1 MDYRTR
7 PNDMVHTS
15 DIAKTKWSTEAT
27 INADKKIQASGNSK
41 NTRINNI
48 LISDEG
54 KWKSKSLAI
63 FCAQSCLTLCDPMDC
78 SPSGSSVHGV
88 LQARI
93 LELVAVSSSSG
104 FSQPRGWTYISYIGR
119 QIITE
124 LLGKSIHKTYT
135 CIKLENI
142 IQSCLLCP
150 QGQAQTGNLGKRNH
164 YSLPPSKLGPKGRGK
179 KSY

>member
-1 MDYRTR
+1 MKELRTNLSVILTNIMESNDLLQEKKKKIVFILDYRTR

-88 LQARI
+88 FQAGI
-93 LELVAVSSSSG
+93 LEWIIISFSKGSCHSRNWTHVSCVSC
-104 FSQPRGWTYISYIGR
+104 IGR
-119 QIITE
+119 QT
-124 LLGKSIHKTYT
+124 L
-135 CIKLENI
+135 
-142 IQSCLLCP
+142 
-150 QGQAQTGNLGKRNH
+150 
-164 YSLPPSKLGPKGRGK
+164 
-179 KSY
+179 

>member
-1 MDYRTR
+1 MKELRTNLSVILTNIMESNDLLQEKKKKIVFILDYRTR

-88 LQARI
+88 FQARI
-93 LELVAVSSSSG
+93 LEQVAISFSRGLPSPGIEPTSAVSPALQVDS
-104 FSQPRGWTYISYIGR
+104 
-119 QIITE
+119 
-124 LLGKSIHKTYT
+124 LL
-135 CIKLENI
+135 L
-142 IQSCLLCP
+142 
-150 QGQAQTGNLGKRNH
+150 NH
-164 YSLPPSKLGPKGRGK
+164 
-179 KSY
+179 

>member
-1 MDYRTR
+1 MSGPSQIHFSWGKRIPACFKYTYFLIY
-7 PNDMVHTS
+7 VIYIFIH
-15 DIAKTKWSTEAT
+15 KHCCCLVTK
-27 INADKKIQASGNSK
+27 
-41 NTRINNI
+41 
-48 LISDEG
+48 
-54 KWKSKSLAI
+54 
-63 FCAQSCLTLCDPMDC
+63 SCPTLLQTLDC

>member
-1 MDYRTR
+1 MICYKKKKKIVFILDYRTR

-78 SPSGSSVHGV
+78 SPSGSSLHGI

-93 LELVAVSSSSG
+93 LEWVAVSSSRGS
-104 FSQPRGWTYISYIGR
+104 SQSRDWTQVSCIVGR
-119 QIITE
+119 LFTVWVTREAAETHLPHCQIAY
-124 LLGKSIHKTYT
+124 LKQRKM
-135 CIKLENI
+135 N
-142 IQSCLLCP
+142 
-150 QGQAQTGNLGKRNH
+150 
-164 YSLPPSKLGPKGRGK
+164 
-179 KSY
+179 